1 MNVVQEDLQRT
12 TIFVSTT
19 LIEGI
24 HSVWRMYD
32 RGSCKACG
40 THLTPSAICNICKEY
55 VSWVCG
61 KCYKIDDV
69 THSHNYCRVSYKPQ
83 VVIKKNKSSY
93 TGSWYSIRK
102 EWTLLNED
110 IVGLFQETVEDT
122 LSEIPSIVALL
133 RIKRYDLDQTVTNEL
148 DFILGAVFSQI
159 INRFKIYST
168 NRSMKISENDLNEL
182 YLLLFSKAE
191 EFKNLILKSTNV
203 S

>member
-1 MNVVQEDLQRT
+1 
-12 TIFVSTT
+12 
-19 LIEGI
+19 
-24 HSVWRMYD
+24 MYD

-69 THSHNYCRVSYKPQ
+69 THSHNYCRVSYKPRII
-83 VVIKKNKSSY
+83 VKSNNSLY
-93 TGSWYSIRK
+93 TGFWYQIRR
-102 EWTLLNED
+102 ERNLLKED
-110 IVGLFQETVEDT
+110 IMGLFQETVEDT
-122 LSEIPSIVALL
+122 SSEIPAIAALL
-133 RIKRYDLDQTVTNEL
+133 RINKYDLDQTVTNEL

-159 INRFKIYST
+159 INRFKIYSA
-168 NRSMKISENDLNEL
+168 NRSMKISKSDLDEL

-191 EFKNLILKSTNV
+191 EFKNLIRKATNT